1 MLKIGMSSAGKK
13 INEELFADYA
23 KNGIEAIEICPGWP
37 DYKHLDYTALKG
49 YSEKYG
55 VALWSFH
62 IPFQTTDIAS
72 ADRAWRLCSLEYI
85 CELIKQASEAGIHKF
100 VTHASTE
107 LSDDPVRRAETLA
120 IAKESLSQL
129 ADFAANYGSVICVED
144 LPRYCLGNCSEEL
157 LDILSAN
164 DKLRICFDT
173 NHLLGEDILSFV
185 KKVGDKIETVHVS
198 DYDYIDERHWLPGEG
213 EIPWY
218 DLYKALLEAGYAGA
232 WMYEISPKCPK
243 TILRDRD
250 LTCADFARN
259 AKEIFEGKP
268 LTVFSQKIDLNA

>member
-1 MLKIGMSSAGKK
+1 MSSAGKK
-13 INEELFADYA
+13 INEQLFADYA
-23 KNGIEAIEICPGWP
+23 KNGIGAIEISPGWP
-37 DYKHLDYTALKG
+37 DYKNLDYKALED
-49 YSEKYG
+49 YSRKYG
-55 VALWSFH
+55 VELWSYH

-85 CELIKQASEAGIHKF
+85 CELIKQASNAGIHKF

-107 LSDDPVRRAETLA
+107 LPNDPVRSADTLA

-129 ADFAANYGSVICVED
+129 ADFAANYDSVICVED
-144 LPRYCLGNCSEEL
+144 LPRFCLGNCSDEL
-157 LDILSAN
+157 LDILSVN

-185 KKVGDKIETVHVS
+185 KRVGDKIITVHIS

-213 EIPWY
+213 DIPWY
-218 DLYKALLEAGYAGA
+218 DLYSALLDVGYKGA

-250 LTCADFARN
+250 LTCGDFARN
-259 AKEIFEGKP
+259 AKEIFEGRP
-268 LTVFSQKIDLNA
+268 LTVFSRRIDLNG

>member
-13 INEELFADYA
+13 INEQLFADYA
-23 KNGIEAIEICPGWP
+23 KNGIGAIEISPGWP
-37 DYKHLDYTALKG
+37 DYKNLDYKALED
-49 YSEKYG
+49 YSRKYG
-55 VALWSFH
+55 VELWSYH

-85 CELIKQASEAGIHKF
+85 CELIKQASNAGIHKF

-107 LSDDPVRRAETLA
+107 LPNDPVRRADTLA

-129 ADFAANYGSVICVED
+129 ADFAANYDSVICVED
-144 LPRYCLGNCSEEL
+144 LPRFCLGNCSDEL
-157 LDILSAN
+157 LDILSVN

-185 KKVGDKIETVHVS
+185 KRVGDKIITVHIS

-213 EIPWY
+213 DIPWY
-218 DLYKALLEAGYAGA
+218 DLYSALLDVGYKGA

-250 LTCADFARN
+250 LTCGDFARN
-259 AKEIFEGKP
+259 AKEIFEGRP
-268 LTVFSQKIDLNA
+268 LTVFSRRIDLNG

>member
-1 MLKIGMSSAGKK
+1 MLKIGMSSAGKQ
-13 INEELFADYA
+13 INEQLFADYA
-23 KNGIEAIEICPGWP
+23 ANGIGAVEISPGWP
-37 DYKHLDYTALKG
+37 VYKTLDYKTLKE

-55 VALWSFH
+55 VELWSYH
-62 IPFQTTDIAS
+62 MPFQTTDIATT
-72 ADRAWRLCSLEYI
+72 DRAWRLCSLEYM
-85 CELIKQASEAGIHKF
+85 CELIKQASNIGIHKF

-107 LSDDPVRRAETLA
+107 LPNDPVKRAEHLA
-120 IAKESLSQL
+120 IAKESLDQL
-129 ADFAANYGSVICVED
+129 AEYAAQYDSVICVED
-144 LPRYCLGNCSEEL
+144 LPRRCLGNCSDEL

-164 DKLRICFDT
+164 DKLRVCFDT
-173 NHLLGEDILSFV
+173 NHLLGEDILSFI
-185 KKVGDKIETVHVS
+185 KKVGDKIVTIHVS

-213 EIPWY
+213 DIPWY
-218 DLYKALLEAGYAGA
+218 DLYKALLEAGYTGA
-232 WMYEISPKCPK
+232 WMYEIGPKCPN

>member
-23 KNGIEAIEICPGWP
+23 KNGIEAIEISPGWP
-37 DYKHLDYTALKG
+37 DYKHLDYKALKS

-55 VALWSFH
+55 VTLWSYH

-72 ADRAWRLCSLEYI
+72 SDRAWRLCSLEYI
-85 CELIKQASEAGIHKF
+85 CELIKQASEVGIRNF

-107 LSDDPVRRAETLA
+107 LPDDPVRRAETLA
-120 IAKESLSQL
+120 IAKDSLNQL
-129 ADFAANYGSVICVED
+129 ADYAANYGSVICVED
-144 LPRYCLGNCSEEL
+144 LPRRCLGNCSEEL
-157 LDILSAN
+157 LDILSVN
-164 DKLRICFDT
+164 DKLRVCFDT
-173 NHLLGEDILSFV
+173 NHLLGEDILSFIRRM
-185 KKVGDKIETVHVS
+185 GDKIVTIHVS

-213 EIPWY
+213 DIPWY
-218 DLYKALLEAGYAGA
+218 DLYKTLLEVGYTGA

-259 AKEIFEGKP
+259 ANEIFTGKP
-268 LTVFSQKIDLNA
+268 LTVFSQRIDLNA

>member
-13 INEELFADYA
+13 INEALFADYA
-23 KNGIEAIEICPGWP
+23 QNGIDAIEISPGWP
-37 DYKHLDYTALKG
+37 DYKNLDYGALRE

-55 VALWSFH
+55 VILWSYH
-62 IPFQTTDIAS
+62 IPFQTTDISS

-85 CELIKQASEAGIHKF
+85 SELIKQASDAGIHKF

-107 LSDDPVRRAETLA
+107 LSNDPAKRAETLSY
-120 IAKESLSQL
+120 AKDSLNQL
-129 ADFAANYGSVICVED
+129 AEFAANYDSVICVED
-144 LPRYCLGNCSEEL
+144 LPRFCLGNCSDEL
-157 LDILSAN
+157 LDILSIN

-185 KKVGDKIETVHVS
+185 KRMGERIVTLHVS
-198 DYDYIDERHWLPGEG
+198 DYDYVDERHWLPGEG
-213 EIPWY
+213 NIPWY
-218 DLYKALLEAGYAGA
+218 DLYSALKAVGYNGV
-232 WMYEISPKCPK
+232 WMYEIGPKCPK
-243 TILRDRD
+243 TIRRDRD

-268 LTVFSQKIDLNA
+268 LTVFSQRIEL

>member
-13 INEELFADYA
+13 INEDLFVDYA
-23 KNGIEAIEICPGWP
+23 KHGIQAVEICPGWP
-37 DYKHLDYTALKG
+37 DYKHLDYAALKQ

-55 VALWSFH
+55 VELWSFH

-72 ADRAWRLCSLEYI
+72 SDRAWRLCSLEYI

-107 LSDDPVRRAETLA
+107 LSNVPEKRPEILA

-129 ADFAANYGSVICVED
+129 ADFAANYGSTICVED
-144 LPRYCLGNCSEEL
+144 LPRHCLGNCSEEL

-185 KKVGDKIETVHVS
+185 KRVGDKIETIHVS

-213 EIPWY
+213 QIPWY
-218 DLYKALLEAGYAGA
+218 DLYKALLDVGYSGA

-259 AKEIFEGKP
+259 AKEIFAGEP

>member
-13 INEELFADYA
+13 INEDLFADYA
-23 KNGIEAIEICPGWP
+23 RHGIEAIEISPGWP
-37 DYKHLDYTALKG
+37 DYKHLDYRALKQ

-55 VALWSFH
+55 VELWSYH
-62 IPFQTTDIAS
+62 IPFQTTDIAN

-85 CELIKQASEAGIHKF
+85 CELIKQASEAGIHRF

-107 LSDDPVRRAETLA
+107 LSDDPVKRAEKLT

-129 ADFAANYGSVICVED
+129 ADFAENYGSTICVED
-144 LPRYCLGNCSEEL
+144 LPRHCLGNCSEEL

-164 DKLRICFDT
+164 DKLRVCFDT
-173 NHLLGEDILSFV
+173 NHLLGEDIISFI
-185 KKVGDKIETVHVS
+185 KRIGDKIVTIHVS

-213 EIPWY
+213 DIPWY
-218 DLYKALLEAGYAGA
+218 DLYKTLLEVGYTGA

-243 TILRDRD
+243 TIIRDRD

-259 AKEIFEGKP
+259 AKEIFGGKP
-268 LTVFSQKIDLNA
+268 LTVFSQKIDLHV